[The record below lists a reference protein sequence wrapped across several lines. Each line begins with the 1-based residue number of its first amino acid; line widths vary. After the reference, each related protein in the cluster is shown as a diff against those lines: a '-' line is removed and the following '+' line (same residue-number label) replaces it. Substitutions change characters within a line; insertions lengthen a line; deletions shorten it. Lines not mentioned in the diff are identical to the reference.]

1 MFLPGPNAGLRRT
14 LEQLRTI
21 REELERRVLRE
32 RERRRAEDRI
42 REERHDERAKTI
54 SGKTLRKP

>member
-1 MFLPGPNAGLRRT
+1 MFSPAPDAGLRRT

-21 REELERRVLRE
+21 REELEQRVLRE
-32 RERRRAEDRI
+32 RERRRAEDLI

-54 SGKTLRKP
+54 SAETLRKS